1 MHASFCSRHLLIE
14 NFPNAGSR
22 KQLAGSNSHHIVE
35 ATFKAF
41 ARALRQA
48 TEYDPRRRGSV
59 PRFKFASLT
68 SRNYVV
74 VISFLKMDEL
84 IMNFLCLQL

>member
-1 MHASFCSRHLLIE
+1 MQASVCFRHLLIE

-48 TEYDPRRRGSV
+48 TEYDPHRRGSV
-59 PRFKFASLT
+59 PRFEFAS
-68 SRNYVV
+68 RDYIV